1 MRTDRRVVGAVPG
14 HARLVGQLRCGA
26 AGRGARDDEGMSLED
41 VKEESLGLAIAAAA
55 EARAVFAELVLPT
68 WGTDRHGW
76 PRTLYGQVM
85 GGFSLLDRF
94 SQLAVA
100 DDRQTP
106 RMVEFAVRWLKYDPM
121 LSNIAVQMWRHGLM
135 HTGQPQRLID
145 SRAGNTWR
153 WPPLGVLPSAARATH
168 DMVHER
174 PRREHPELCV
184 AALPRRPP
192 RERRSLV

>member
-1 MRTDRRVVGAVPG
+1 
-14 HARLVGQLRCGA
+14 
-26 AGRGARDDEGMSLED
+26 MSLED

-153 WPPLGVLPSAARATH
+153 WLLHWGSSH
-168 DMVHER
+168 
-174 PRREHPELCV
+174 
-184 AALPRRPP
+184 LPREQHMTWSTSGPGENILNFALLHFLDDLHASVDRWF
-192 RERRSLV
+192 RTLKDDVAEAERIVAYHAQLAEHEITLPLDL